1 MLRINNSKLL
11 WQLTFEGAWPTAV
24 AFLGGSRKLAAANQE
39 GQIYVW
45 DLPEEPPAFEPDK
58 KNAERKAPNH
68 WPARRLDGHTNGVT
82 RLIAAADGQTLVSS
96 SLDHSIRLWQ
106 PSGAASGTADA
117 ILDGDERKSRAKRER
132 KDEILAAPGVTVE
145 TLASAHVLGGPA
157 SGKRELPDK
166 DPSRGE
172 QNDREADA
180 SRSPGG
186 HEDWVLSLGM
196 SSDGRRLISGDASA
210 RVIVWD
216 LTERREIVRFSGHA
230 WNWIVA
236 AALSADGQTAL
247 VSEYR
252 YKRDDFDIPA
262 AALRL
267 FDAASGNE
275 KLDILKAMF
284 PKLKPEEN
292 SYGSA
297 QVWRKFIAHGLV
309 AADFSPDGSLIALA
323 QGGET
328 DTGKVQLVET
338 ATGKL
343 VREVSGHQYG
353 ATDVKFSA
361 DGKLV
366 LSTGRDTTLR
376 ICQVEDGKEVA
387 ALGAPRG
394 GQFKDWLS
402 ALAVSPD
409 ESTVAAADIAGL
421 VHVWRLA

>member
-1 MLRINNSKLL
+1 MLRIDNPKLL

-24 AFLGGSRKLAAANQE
+24 AFLGSSRKLAAANQE
-39 GQIYVW
+39 GQIFIW
-45 DLPEEPPAFEPDK
+45 DLPAEPPAFEPDK
-58 KNAERKAPNH
+58 KSGERKAPNH
-68 WPARRLDGHTNGVT
+68 WPVRRLDGHTNGVT
-82 RLIAAADGQTLVSS
+82 RLIASADGRTLVSA

-106 PSGAASGTADA
+106 PSDAAGGTAEA
-117 ILDGDERKSRAKRER
+117 VLDGDERNSRAKRER
-132 KDEILAAPGVTVE
+132 KDDILTAPGVTIE
-145 TLASAHVLGGPA
+145 TQTTAHTI
-157 SGKRELPDK
+157 SGHD
-166 DPSRGE
+166 DWVMTIG
-172 QNDREADA
+172 A
-180 SRSPGG
+180 SR
-186 HEDWVLSLGM
+186 
-196 SSDGRRLISGDASA
+196 DGRRLISGDAAA

-216 LTERREIVRFSGHA
+216 LAERREIARWNGHA

-236 AALSADGQTAL
+236 TALSADGQTAL

-267 FDAASGNE
+267 FDAATGNE
-275 KLDILKAMF
+275 KLDILKTMF

-297 QVWRKFIAHGLV
+297 QVWRKFIAHGLI
-309 AADFSPDGSLIALA
+309 AADFSPDGLLVALA

-328 DTGKVQLVET
+328 DKGQVQLIET

-343 VREVSGHQYG
+343 LREVSGHQYG

-387 ALGAPRG
+387 ALGSPRG

-402 ALAVSPD
+402 ALAISPD

-421 VHVWRLA
+421 VHVWKLA